1 MRRIQAVAE
10 GCPAFISKDSVLRRP
25 NGDPATPHTVCP
37 GVHRMGDAHLGH
49 DAVWWSLEPGALSLG
64 AEASFGVRRD
74 DLIVKDVAPAV
85 LKRYRE
91 EYDRWRAAR
100 AQAIATSTTPTLRVR
115 TVTEFVQD
123 VGRVLPSGPAV
134 EVVALEPHAHRPRGP
149 RFGSLV
155 HAALAAVPLD
165 ADAGTIRGVVETQG
179 RIAGASIDERAA
191 ALAMVMSVLEHE
203 LIEAAR
209 RAEADGRCLRET
221 PVTLVRDGELL
232 EGVVDLAFETTS
244 GMTVID
250 FKTDRAEGDV
260 LARYQRQVALYAE
273 AIAQATGKAARPVLL
288 MV

>member
-1 MRRIQAVAE
+1 
-10 GCPAFISKDSVLRRP
+10 
-25 NGDPATPHTVCP
+25 
-37 GVHRMGDAHLGH
+37 
-49 DAVWWSLEPGALSLG
+49 
-64 AEASFGVRRD
+64 
-74 DLIVKDVAPAV
+74 
-85 LKRYRE
+85 
-91 EYDRWRAAR
+91 
-100 AQAIATSTTPTLRVR
+100 
-115 TVTEFVQD
+115 
-123 VGRVLPSGPAV
+123 
-134 EVVALEPHAHRPRGP
+134 VALEPHAHRPRGP